1 MKVRTYERVMT
12 DEARVCQGG
21 KRYIDIRG
29 VMRQCDPRLELT
41 STRDKYARVMMIK
54 HKTRGR

>member
-21 KRYIDIRG
+21 KRYMDIRDA
-29 VMRQCDPRLELT
+29 VKKKK
-41 STRDKYARVMMIK
+41 RDFLGIFPNFFLNSQNFCKFTK
-54 HKTRGR
+54 FF